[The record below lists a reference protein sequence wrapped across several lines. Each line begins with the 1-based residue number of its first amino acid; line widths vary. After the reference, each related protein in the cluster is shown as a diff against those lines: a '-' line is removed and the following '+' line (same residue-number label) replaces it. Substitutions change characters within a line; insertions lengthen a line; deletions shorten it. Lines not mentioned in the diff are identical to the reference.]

1 MNETKLFHSEVF
13 MPDHL
18 IELVR
23 KINSRIDNVRFSYH
37 LKSQS
42 RDNDDKKHAM
52 SLFVLDNVIKSSKDE
67 EINPFEIELFHVEE
81 KRWRVTKYVFRHS
94 YDETRDVVIV
104 IAPTING
111 DHCDW
116 KNVVVKTA
124 WLNNKDDVH
133 ATLDEKRYAKE
144 L

>member
-13 MPDHL
+13 MPKNL

-23 KINSRIDNVRFSYH
+23 KINKRVDNVRFSYH

-42 RDNDDKKHAM
+42 RDNEDKKHAM
-52 SLFVLDNVIKSSKDE
+52 NLGTLDNVIKSSKNE
-67 EINPFEIELFHVEE
+67 EINPFEIELFHAEE
-81 KRWRVTKYVFRHS
+81 HRWRVTKYVFRHS

-104 IAPTING
+104 LAPTIDG
-111 DHCDW
+111 GKCDW